1 MKITRHG
8 QEQEVERR
16 RPTLPVSDGGG
27 DGGVLIDGSR
37 AKVSL
42 ASDSHLAARGKCL
55 LIPPTPRPHPATPT
69 AAVPSEWPWKKM
81 ISFE

>member
-55 LIPPTPRPHPATPT
+55 LIPPPDPTLPPRQQRCRQNGLG
-69 AAVPSEWPWKKM
+69 KK
-81 ISFE
+81 